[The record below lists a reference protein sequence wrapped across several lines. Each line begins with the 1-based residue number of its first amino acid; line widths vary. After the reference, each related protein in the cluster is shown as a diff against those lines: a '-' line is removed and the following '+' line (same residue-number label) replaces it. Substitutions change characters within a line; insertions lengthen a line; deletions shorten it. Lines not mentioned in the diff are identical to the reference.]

1 MKIIVCVLAGFLTA
15 VVIGAF
21 LLLIPMFIVFFIE
34 SIDELKSLIEER
46 KSQKEYLKRME
57 ERRNKQ

>member
-1 MKIIVCVLAGFLTA
+1 MKIIVYVLAGFLTA